1 MSGDFVFA
9 KAEVKPHDVPCAVE
23 EPMVA
28 DSPLEEEG
36 FEFGSHFQEAR
47 GTPGSPFRGLV
58 PAASAAI
65 VFTSE
70 SDDLELPTS
79 QRNLARRAT

>member
-47 GTPGSPFRGLV
+47 GTPLV

-70 SDDLELPTS
+70 SDDFELPTS
-79 QRNLARRAT
+79 QRNLARRAA